1 MNEKWVSVRD
11 ACQALEIS
19 ESTLYRRLESG
30 KLEAKMED
38 GRRLIRLPR
47 DSQVTDDVIRE
58 LRGDKDRLIAQVE
71 RLERELSQ
79 SRERQDTIILTLTQQ
94 VRVLKDQRPWWSRI
108 FKKKRE
114 PV

>member
-94 VRVLKDQRPWWSRI
+94 VRVLKDRRPWWSRI